1 MIKKLLL
8 TFSFIILLTISF
20 GTTTYSAEEGKKIV
34 FSEEIANTLNILS
47 NLYKE
52 GVITD
57 EEFSSAKSMLLD
69 PISASGQK
77 TEKKLT
83 AVERKRI
90 KEASADKLK
99 AQKKL
104 LKAEKLAAK
113 EKIKQARI
121 DEMEKACI
129 DEYSTSDATV
139 YCTLLKLNAIGT
151 EALNK
156 N

>member
-1 MIKKLLL
+1 MIKRLLL
-8 TFSFIILLTISF
+8 TFSIMMLLVGTF
-20 GTTTYSAEEGKKIV
+20 GVTVYAAEEEKMVI
-34 FSEEIANTLNILS
+34 SEELANTLNILN
-47 NLYKE
+47 NLHKE
-52 GVITD
+52 GIITD

-69 PISASGQK
+69 PISASGKK

-83 AVERKRI
+83 AAERKRL
-90 KEASADKLK
+90 KDAAADKLK

-104 LKAEKLAAK
+104 LRDEKLAAK
-113 EKIKQARI
+113 QKITQARI
-121 DEMEKACI
+121 DEMENACV

-139 YCTLLKLNAIGT
+139 YCTLLKLNAVAS

>member
-1 MIKKLLL
+1 MIKRLLL
-8 TFSFIILLTISF
+8 TFSIIMLLVATI
-20 GTTTYSAEEGKKIV
+20 GVKVYAAEEEKKMV
-34 FSEEIANTLNILS
+34 VSEELANTLNILN

-52 GVITD
+52 GIITD
-57 EEFSSAKSMLLD
+57 EEFSSAKSMLLE
-69 PISASGQK
+69 PISASGKK

-90 KEASADKLK
+90 KEAAADKLK

-104 LKAEKLAAK
+104 LRDEKLAAK
-113 EKIKQARI
+113 QKITQARI
-121 DEMEKACI
+121 DEMENACV

-139 YCTLLKLNAIGT
+139 YCTLLKLNAVAS

>member
-8 TFSFIILLTISF
+8 TFSIMMLLA
-20 GTTTYSAEEGKKIV
+20 TTNGVTVYAAEEEKMV
-34 FSEEIANTLNILS
+34 VSEELANTLNVLN

-52 GVITD
+52 GIITD
-57 EEFSSAKSMLLD
+57 DEFSSAKSMLLD
-69 PISASGQK
+69 PISASGKK

-90 KEASADKLK
+90 KEAAADKLK

-113 EKIKQARI
+113 DKIKQARI
-121 DEMEKACI
+121 DEMEKACT
-129 DEYSTSDATV
+129 DEYSTSDATI
-139 YCTLLKLNAIGT
+139 YCTLLKLNAIGS